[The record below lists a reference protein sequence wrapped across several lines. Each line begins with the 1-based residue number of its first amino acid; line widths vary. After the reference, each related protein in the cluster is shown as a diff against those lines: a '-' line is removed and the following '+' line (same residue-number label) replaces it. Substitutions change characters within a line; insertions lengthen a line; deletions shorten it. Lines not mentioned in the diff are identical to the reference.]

1 METAKIL
8 FDVETSDADCLIGI
22 KIILDDVTLLDI
34 AHVKEKITFSH
45 AMSDD
50 DGEHELK
57 IELSGKTIDHTKID
71 EHGNIIKD
79 AVLQVLNVT
88 IDAIDVHKLFL
99 EKCVYTH
106 DFNGTQPEIAD
117 TFYGTAGCNGVIS
130 FKFSTP
136 IYLWLLENM

>member
-1 METAKIL
+1 
-8 FDVETSDADCLIGI
+8 
-22 KIILDDVTLLDI
+22 
-34 AHVKEKITFSH
+34 
-45 AMSDD
+45 
-50 DGEHELK
+50 
-57 IELSGKTIDHTKID
+57 LSGKTIDHTKID

-99 EKCVYTH
+99 EKCVYEH
-106 DFNGTQPEIAD
+106 DFNGSQPAVKA
-117 TFYGTAGCNGVIS
+117 TFHGIAGCNGAII